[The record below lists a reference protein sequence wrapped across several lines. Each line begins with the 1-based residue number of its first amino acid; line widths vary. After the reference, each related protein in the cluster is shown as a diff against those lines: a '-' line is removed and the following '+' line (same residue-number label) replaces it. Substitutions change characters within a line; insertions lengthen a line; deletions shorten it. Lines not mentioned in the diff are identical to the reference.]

1 MKFEPNK
8 MTDRQKMGLAVLN
21 SVIVAVLALAIV
33 WLLSSCRSVKVIEKE
48 VIKTDTVNTLKLRID
63 SIYVNDSIYI
73 REVVKGDTVHITTD
87 RWHTRWR
94 DRILYDS
101 IYIAQRDTVTVTTT
115 KEVPRKLSGWQW
127 FQIWAGR
134 LALLAIALAAGVVIV
149 RRKLVLH
156 R

>member
-1 MKFEPNK
+1 MKKEN
-8 MTDRQKMGLAVLN
+8 G
-21 SVIVAVLALAIV
+21 IVAALYTALAAIIA
-33 WLLSSCRSVKVIEKE
+33 LLIALFFASCRSVRVIEKE
-48 VIKTDTVNTLKLRID
+48 VIKTDTVLTTKIQID

-73 REVVKGDTVHITTD
+73 RELIQGDTVRITTD

-101 IYIAQRDTVTVTTT
+101 IYIAQRDTVRVTDI

-134 LALLAIALAAGVVIV
+134 LALLAIMAAAGVVIYKK
-149 RRKLVLH
+149 RLFRLL
-156 R
+156 

>member
-1 MKFEPNK
+1 MLMENRELKALY
-8 MTDRQKMGLAVLN
+8 TALAA
-21 SVIVAVLALAIV
+21 IVALLIALFFG
-33 WLLSSCRSVKVIEKE
+33 SCRSVRVIEKE

-73 REVVKGDTVHITTD
+73 RELVKGDTVHITTD

-115 KEVPRKLSGWQW
+115 KEVPRKLNGWQW
-127 FQIWAGR
+127 FQIWTGR
-134 LALLAIALAAGVVIV
+134 LSLLAIALAAGVVII
-149 RRKLVLH
+149 RRRFHK
-156 R
+156 

>member
-1 MKFEPNK
+1 MKKEN
-8 MTDRQKMGLAVLN
+8 G
-21 SVIVAVLALAIV
+21 IVAALYTALAAIIA
-33 WLLSSCRSVKVIEKE
+33 LLIALFFGSCRSVRIVEKE
-48 VIKTDTVNTLKLRID
+48 VVKTDTLVSYQIQRD

-73 REVVKGDTVHITTD
+73 RELIQGDTVKITTD

-101 IYIAQRDTVTVTTT
+101 IYIAQRDTVKVTDI

-134 LALLAIALAAGVVIV
+134 LALIAIMLAAGVVIYKK
-149 RRKLVLH
+149 RLFRLL
-156 R
+156 

>member
-1 MKFEPNK
+1 MLMENK
-8 MTDRQKMGLAVLN
+8 ELKALYTAL
-21 SVIVAVLALAIV
+21 VAIIALLIA
-33 WLLSSCRSVKVIEKE
+33 LFFGSCRSVRVIEKE
-48 VIKTDTVNTLKLRID
+48 VIKTDTVVMNKIQID

-73 REVVKGDTVHITTD
+73 RELIAGDTVKITTD

-134 LALLAIALAAGVVIV
+134 LALLAIALTAGAVIA
-149 RRKLVLH
+149 RKRIVH
-156 R
+156 SS

>member
-1 MKFEPNK
+1 MKKEN
-8 MTDRQKMGLAVLN
+8 G
-21 SVIVAVLALAIV
+21 IVAALYTALAAIV
-33 WLLSSCRSVKVIEKE
+33 ALLISLFFASCRSVRVIEKE
-48 VIKTDTVNTLKLRID
+48 VIKTDTVLTTKIQID

-73 REVVKGDTVHITTD
+73 RELIQGDTVKITTD

-101 IYIAQRDTVTVTTT
+101 IYIAQRDTVRVTDI

-134 LALLAIALAAGVVIV
+134 LALLAIMVAAGVIIYKK
-149 RRKLVLH
+149 RLFRLL
-156 R
+156 

>member
-1 MKFEPNK
+1 MKKEN
-8 MTDRQKMGLAVLN
+8 G
-21 SVIVAVLALAIV
+21 IVAALYTALAAIIA
-33 WLLSSCRSVKVIEKE
+33 LLIALFFGSCRSVRVIEKE
-48 VIKTDTVNTLKLRID
+48 VIKTDTVLTTKIQID

-73 REVVKGDTVHITTD
+73 RELIQGDTVKITTD

-101 IYIAQRDTVTVTTT
+101 IYIAQRDTVRVTDI

-134 LALLAIALAAGVVIV
+134 LALLAIMVAAGVVIYKK
-149 RRKLVLH
+149 RLFKLL
-156 R
+156 

>member
-1 MKFEPNK
+1 MKKEN
-8 MTDRQKMGLAVLN
+8 G
-21 SVIVAVLALAIV
+21 IVAALYTALAAIV
-33 WLLSSCRSVKVIEKE
+33 ALLISLFFASCRSVRVIEKE
-48 VIKTDTVNTLKLRID
+48 VIKTDTVLTTKIQID

-73 REVVKGDTVHITTD
+73 RELIQGDTVKITTD

-101 IYIAQRDTVTVTTT
+101 IYIAQRDTVRVTDI

-134 LALLAIALAAGVVIV
+134 LALLAIMLTAGVIIYKK
-149 RRKLVLH
+149 RLFRLL
-156 R
+156 

>member
-1 MKFEPNK
+1 MPMKKEN
-8 MTDRQKMGLAVLN
+8 G
-21 SVIVAVLALAIV
+21 IVAALYTALAAIIA
-33 WLLSSCRSVKVIEKE
+33 LLIALFFGSCRSVRIVEKE
-48 VIKTDTVNTLKLRID
+48 VVKTDTLVSYQIQRD

-73 REVVKGDTVHITTD
+73 RELIQGDTVKITTD

-101 IYIAQRDTVTVTTT
+101 IYIAQRDTVRVTDI

-134 LALLAIALAAGVVIV
+134 LALIAIMLAAGVVIYKK
-149 RRKLVLH
+149 RLFRLL
-156 R
+156 

>member
-1 MKFEPNK
+1 MPMKKEN
-8 MTDRQKMGLAVLN
+8 G
-21 SVIVAVLALAIV
+21 IVAALYTALVAIV
-33 WLLSSCRSVKVIEKE
+33 ALLIALFFGSCRSVRVIEKE
-48 VIKTDTVNTLKLRID
+48 VIKTDTVLTTKIQID

-73 REVVKGDTVHITTD
+73 RELIQGDTVKITTD

-101 IYIAQRDTVTVTTT
+101 IYIAQRDTVRVTDI

-134 LALLAIALAAGVVIV
+134 LALLAIMLTAGVIIYKK
-149 RRKLVLH
+149 RLFRLL
-156 R
+156 

>member
-1 MKFEPNK
+1 MKKEN
-8 MTDRQKMGLAVLN
+8 G
-21 SVIVAVLALAIV
+21 IVAALYTALAAIIA
-33 WLLSSCRSVKVIEKE
+33 LLIALFFGSCRSVRVIEKE
-48 VIKTDTVNTLKLRID
+48 VIKTDTVLTTKIQID

-73 REVVKGDTVHITTD
+73 RELIQGDTVKITTD

-101 IYIAQRDTVTVTTT
+101 IYIAQRDTVRVTDI

-134 LALLAIALAAGVVIV
+134 LALIAIMLAAGVVIYKK
-149 RRKLVLH
+149 RLFRLL
-156 R
+156 

>member
-1 MKFEPNK
+1 MKKEN
-8 MTDRQKMGLAVLN
+8 G
-21 SVIVAVLALAIV
+21 IVAALYTALAAIIA
-33 WLLSSCRSVKVIEKE
+33 LLIALFFGSCRSVRVIEKE
-48 VIKTDTVNTLKLRID
+48 VIKTDTVLTTKIQID

-73 REVVKGDTVHITTD
+73 RELIQGDTVKITTD

-101 IYIAQRDTVTVTTT
+101 IYIAQRDTVRVTDI

-134 LALLAIALAAGVVIV
+134 LALIAIMLAAGVMIYKK
-149 RRKLVLH
+149 RLFRLL
-156 R
+156 

>member
-1 MKFEPNK
+1 MKKEN
-8 MTDRQKMGLAVLN
+8 G
-21 SVIVAVLALAIV
+21 IVAALYTALAAIV
-33 WLLSSCRSVKVIEKE
+33 ALLISLFFASCRSVRVIEKE
-48 VIKTDTVNTLKLRID
+48 VIKTDTVLTTKIQID

-73 REVVKGDTVHITTD
+73 RELIQGDTVKITTD

-101 IYIAQRDTVTVTTT
+101 IYIAQRDTVRVTDI

-134 LALLAIALAAGVVIV
+134 LALIAIMLAAGVIIYKK
-149 RRKLVLH
+149 RLFRLL
-156 R
+156 

>member
-1 MKFEPNK
+1 MKKEN
-8 MTDRQKMGLAVLN
+8 G
-21 SVIVAVLALAIV
+21 IVAALYTALAAIV
-33 WLLSSCRSVKVIEKE
+33 ALLIALFFGSCRSVRVIEKE
-48 VIKTDTVNTLKLRID
+48 VIKTDTVLTTKIQID

-73 REVVKGDTVHITTD
+73 RELIQGDTVKITTD

-101 IYIAQRDTVTVTTT
+101 IYIAQRDTVRVTDI

-134 LALLAIALAAGVVIV
+134 LALIAIMLAAGVVIAKK
-149 RRKLVLH
+149 KLFRLL
-156 R
+156 

>member
-1 MKFEPNK
+1 MPMKKEN
-8 MTDRQKMGLAVLN
+8 G
-21 SVIVAVLALAIV
+21 IVAALYTALVAIIA
-33 WLLSSCRSVKVIEKE
+33 LLIALFFGSCRSVRVIEKE
-48 VIKTDTVNTLKLRID
+48 VIKTDTVLTTKIQID

-73 REVVKGDTVHITTD
+73 RELIQGDTVKITTD

-101 IYIAQRDTVTVTTT
+101 IYIAQRDTVRVTDI

-134 LALLAIALAAGVVIV
+134 LALIAIMLTAGVIIYKK
-149 RRKLVLH
+149 RLFKLL
-156 R
+156 

>member
-1 MKFEPNK
+1 MKKEN
-8 MTDRQKMGLAVLN
+8 G
-21 SVIVAVLALAIV
+21 IVAALYTALAAIIA
-33 WLLSSCRSVKVIEKE
+33 LLIALFFGSCRSVRVIEKE
-48 VIKTDTVNTLKLRID
+48 VIKTDTVLTTKIQID

-73 REVVKGDTVHITTD
+73 RELIQGDTVKITTD

-101 IYIAQRDTVTVTTT
+101 IYIAQRDTVRVTDI

-134 LALLAIALAAGVVIV
+134 LALIAIMVAAGVIIYKK
-149 RRKLVLH
+149 RLFRLL
-156 R
+156 

>member
-1 MKFEPNK
+1 MPMKKEN
-8 MTDRQKMGLAVLN
+8 G
-21 SVIVAVLALAIV
+21 IVAALYTALAAIIA
-33 WLLSSCRSVKVIEKE
+33 LLIALFFGSCRSVRVIEKE
-48 VIKTDTVNTLKLRID
+48 VIKTDTVLTTKIQID

-73 REVVKGDTVHITTD
+73 RELIQGDTVKITTD

-101 IYIAQRDTVTVTTT
+101 IYIAQRDTVRVTDI

-134 LALLAIALAAGVVIV
+134 LALIAIMLTAGVIIYKK
-149 RRKLVLH
+149 RLFRLL
-156 R
+156 

>member
-1 MKFEPNK
+1 MPMKKEN
-8 MTDRQKMGLAVLN
+8 G
-21 SVIVAVLALAIV
+21 IVAALYTALAAIV
-33 WLLSSCRSVKVIEKE
+33 ALLISLFFASCRSVRVIEKE
-48 VIKTDTVNTLKLRID
+48 VIKTDTVLTTKIQID

-73 REVVKGDTVHITTD
+73 RELIQGDTVKITTD

-101 IYIAQRDTVTVTTT
+101 IYIAQRDTVTVTDI

-134 LALLAIALAAGVVIV
+134 LALLAIMVAAGVIINKK
-149 RRKLVLH
+149 RLFKLL
-156 R
+156 

>member
-1 MKFEPNK
+1 MVCL
-8 MTDRQKMGLAVLN
+8 M
-21 SVIVAVLALAIV
+21 
-33 WLLSSCRSVKVIEKE
+33 SSCRSVRVIEKAI
-48 VIKTDTVNTLKLRID
+48 VKTDTVNTLKIQID

-73 REVVKGDTVHITTD
+73 REVVRGDTVHITTD

-101 IYIAQRDTVTVTTT
+101 VYIAQRDTVTVTTT
-115 KEVPRKLSGWQW
+115 REVPRKLSGWQW

-149 RRKLVLH
+149 RR
-156 R
+156 RFFR

>member
-1 MKFEPNK
+1 MKER
-8 MTDRQKMGLAVLN
+8 TII
-21 SVIVAVLALAIV
+21 IVDMVVLAIAFIISLFLTGCKTV
-33 WLLSSCRSVKVIEKE
+33 RTIERE
-48 VIKTDTVNTLKLRID
+48 VIKTDTVLTTKIQID

-73 REVVKGDTVHITTD
+73 RELIQGDTVKITTD

-101 IYIAQRDTVTVTTT
+101 IYIAQRDTVRVTDI

-134 LALLAIALAAGVVIV
+134 LALIAIMLTAGVVIYKK
-149 RRKLVLH
+149 RLFRLL
-156 R
+156 

>member
-1 MKFEPNK
+1 MKKEN
-8 MTDRQKMGLAVLN
+8 G
-21 SVIVAVLALAIV
+21 IVAALYTALAAIIA
-33 WLLSSCRSVKVIEKE
+33 LLIALFFGSCRSVRVIEKE
-48 VIKTDTVNTLKLRID
+48 VIKTDTVLTTKIQID

-73 REVVKGDTVHITTD
+73 RELIQGDTVKITTD

-101 IYIAQRDTVTVTTT
+101 IYIAQRDTVKVTDI

-134 LALLAIALAAGVVIV
+134 LALIAIMLAAGVVIAKK
-149 RRKLVLH
+149 KLFRLL
-156 R
+156 

>member
-1 MKFEPNK
+1 MKKEN
-8 MTDRQKMGLAVLN
+8 G
-21 SVIVAVLALAIV
+21 IVAALYTALAAIIA
-33 WLLSSCRSVKVIEKE
+33 LLIALFFGSCRSVRVIEKE
-48 VIKTDTVNTLKLRID
+48 VIKTDTVLTTKIQID

-73 REVVKGDTVHITTD
+73 RELIQGDTVKITTD

-101 IYIAQRDTVTVTTT
+101 IYIAQRDTVRVTDI

-134 LALLAIALAAGVVIV
+134 LALIAIMLAAGVIIYKK
-149 RRKLVLH
+149 RLFRLL
-156 R
+156 

>member
-1 MKFEPNK
+1 MKKEN
-8 MTDRQKMGLAVLN
+8 G
-21 SVIVAVLALAIV
+21 IVAALYTALAAIIA
-33 WLLSSCRSVKVIEKE
+33 LLIALFFGSCRSVRIVEKE
-48 VIKTDTVNTLKLRID
+48 VIKTDTVLTTKIQID

-73 REVVKGDTVHITTD
+73 RELIQGDTVKITTD

-101 IYIAQRDTVTVTTT
+101 IYIAQRDTVRVTDI

-134 LALLAIALAAGVVIV
+134 LALIAIMVAAGVVIYKK
-149 RRKLVLH
+149 RLFRLL
-156 R
+156 

>member
-1 MKFEPNK
+1 MKKEN
-8 MTDRQKMGLAVLN
+8 G
-21 SVIVAVLALAIV
+21 IVAALYTALAAIV
-33 WLLSSCRSVKVIEKE
+33 ALLIALFFGSCRSVRVIEKE
-48 VIKTDTVNTLKLRID
+48 VIKTDTVLTTKIQID

-73 REVVKGDTVHITTD
+73 RELIQGDTVKITTD

-101 IYIAQRDTVTVTTT
+101 IYIAQRDTVRVTDI

-134 LALLAIALAAGVVIV
+134 LALLAIMVAAGVIIYKK
-149 RRKLVLH
+149 RLFRLL
-156 R
+156 

>member
-1 MKFEPNK
+1 MKKEN
-8 MTDRQKMGLAVLN
+8 G
-21 SVIVAVLALAIV
+21 IVAALYTALAAIIA
-33 WLLSSCRSVKVIEKE
+33 LLIALFFGSCRSVRIVEKE
-48 VIKTDTVNTLKLRID
+48 VVKTDTLVSYQIQRD

-73 REVVKGDTVHITTD
+73 RELIQGDTVKITTD

-101 IYIAQRDTVTVTTT
+101 IYIAQRDTVRVTDI

-134 LALLAIALAAGVVIV
+134 LALIAIMLAAGVVIYKK
-149 RRKLVLH
+149 RLFRLL
-156 R
+156 

>member
-1 MKFEPNK
+1 MKKEN
-8 MTDRQKMGLAVLN
+8 G
-21 SVIVAVLALAIV
+21 IVAALYTALAAIIA
-33 WLLSSCRSVKVIEKE
+33 LLIALFFGSCRSVRIVEKE
-48 VIKTDTVNTLKLRID
+48 VIKTDTVLTTKIQID

-73 REVVKGDTVHITTD
+73 RELIQGDTVKITTD

-101 IYIAQRDTVTVTTT
+101 IYIAQRDTVRVTDI

-134 LALLAIALAAGVVIV
+134 LALIAIMLTAGVIIYKK
-149 RRKLVLH
+149 RLFRLL
-156 R
+156 

>member
-1 MKFEPNK
+1 MPMKKEN
-8 MTDRQKMGLAVLN
+8 G
-21 SVIVAVLALAIV
+21 IVAALYTALAAIIA
-33 WLLSSCRSVKVIEKE
+33 LLIALFFGSCRSVRLIEKE
-48 VIKTDTVNTLKLRID
+48 VIKTDTVLTTKIQID

-73 REVVKGDTVHITTD
+73 RELIQGDTVKITTD

-101 IYIAQRDTVTVTTT
+101 IYIAQRDTVRVTDI

-134 LALLAIALAAGVVIV
+134 LALIAIMVAAGVVIYKK
-149 RRKLVLH
+149 RLFRLL
-156 R
+156 